1 MVVEYKILLYEK
13 ERDLLLDLIEH
24 RIFLLKFDTER
35 NPSEVKEE
43 MTRLVQ
49 LGGRLTWLLKDLC
62 LV

>member
-1 MVVEYKILLYEK
+1 MVVEYKILLDEK
-13 ERDLLLDLIEH
+13 ERDLLLDLIKH

-49 LGGRLTWLLKDLC
+49 LGGRLT
-62 LV
+62 